1 MTNNRRGKFTI
12 SRNMLQDSEYSLL
25 QFIMRDII
33 VLHTETN
40 YATDEITYWVIH
52 PDFETVK
59 SGEVIPT
66 YVLVITKTGKQWK
79 KIS

>member
-1 MTNNRRGKFTI
+1 
-12 SRNMLQDSEYSLL
+12 
-25 QFIMRDII
+25 MRDVI

-40 YATDEITYWVIH
+40 YATDAITYWAIH
-52 PDFETVK
+52 PDFEAVK

-66 YVLVITKTGKQWK
+66 YDLVVTGTGKQWK

>member
-12 SRNMLQDSEYSLL
+12 SRNMLQDSEYSFL

-40 YATDEITYWVIH
+40 YATDEITYWAIH

-66 YVLVITKTGKQWK
+66 YDLVVTGAGKQWK

>member
-12 SRNMLQDSEYSLL
+12 SRNMLQDSEYSFL
-25 QFIMRDII
+25 QFIMRDVI

-40 YATDEITYWVIH
+40 YATDEITYWAMH

-66 YVLVITKTGKQWK
+66 YVLVITRTGKQWK
-79 KIS
+79 KTS